1 MILQRQ
7 PTTTRPRQTRVARV
21 RFVFGAEAIRRKCER
36 FSDEAAVPPHPSPV
50 PLGEGEDSPLL
61 DKKVASEFPPTRSS
75 ILPLPAGEGWGE
87 GERCKFSKPSFN
99 RPRLRAF
106 TLLELILVMALLTIV
121 LSVSAPSLANF
132 FRGRTLDSE
141 ARRFLSLTRYAQ
153 SRAVSEGI
161 PMQLWIDDQART
173 YGVQADP
180 GYTPDDAK
188 AVSFQ
193 IAPDLTLEIAAA
205 TPGRNSAARTTASS
219 TPAPATSAARPGV
232 TTLNFQPDG
241 FLSPNNPTGIRFR
254 GSDDATLTLSQSRN
268 RLNYEIQ
275 SEPQR

>member
-1 MILQRQ
+1 
-7 PTTTRPRQTRVARV
+7 
-21 RFVFGAEAIRRKCER
+21 
-36 FSDEAAVPPHPSPV
+36 
-50 PLGEGEDSPLL
+50 
-61 DKKVASEFPPTRSS
+61 
-75 ILPLPAGEGWGE
+75 
-87 GERCKFSKPSFN
+87 
-99 RPRLRAF
+99 
-106 TLLELILVMALLTIV
+106 
-121 LSVSAPSLANF
+121 
-132 FRGRTLDSE
+132 
-141 ARRFLSLTRYAQ
+141 
-153 SRAVSEGI
+153 
-161 PMQLWIDDQART
+161 MQLWIDDPART

-180 GYTPDDAK
+180 GFTPDDAK

-219 TPAPATSAARPGV
+219 TPAPATSAARTGV
-232 TTLNFQPDG
+232 TTLYFQPDG